1 MEENKTDILNL
12 PLSDRAANYLKE
24 AARWARFL
32 AIFGFVVMGIV
43 LLAGV
48 ALTTYFSSV
57 MASELGPMGG
67 AILPFV
73 YILFSLLYFF
83 PCLYLFR
90 FARKTSSAVLASDMM
105 LMEEGFRN
113 LKAFFRYMGILL
125 IVVLSFYAL
134 ALVLGVAAAAFV
146 S

>member
-32 AIFGFVVMGIV
+32 AIFGFVIMGIL
-43 LLAGV
+43 LLAGIG
-48 ALTTYFSSV
+48 LTTYFSSM
-57 MASELGPMGG
+57 MATELGPMGG
-67 AILPFV
+67 AIFPVV
-73 YILFSLLYFF
+73 YILLSLLYFF

-90 FARKTSSAVLASDMM
+90 FARKTSSAVLADDMI

-125 IVVLSFYAL
+125 IVVLSIYAL
-134 ALVLGVAAAAFV
+134 AFVVGILVASFAV
-146 S
+146 